1 MNRMGLIFME
11 IEMRILSAL
20 INIHILFVEINIQSI
35 HGNRID
41 DIFVEIEMRVVSAL
55 INIQDISKLIDWSS
69 IHGNEYPKHINMNR
83 IWSSNNAD

>member
-1 MNRMGLIFME
+1 LIFME

-20 INIHILFVEINIQSI
+20 INIHIL
-35 HGNRID
+35 
-41 DIFVEIEMRVVSAL
+41 FVEIEMRVVSAL